1 MASLKQFIRNVRA
14 AKTIADERAV
24 VQKESAAIRAS
35 FREESHDSNVR
46 RNNVAKLLYLFT
58 LGERTHFGQIE
69 CLKLLASPRF
79 ADKRLGY
86 LGTMLLLDENQEV
99 LTLVTNSLKN
109 DLNHA
114 NQYIVG
120 LALCTLGNIAS
131 VEMARDLFPEVET
144 IISSANPYIRRKAAI
159 CAMRICRKVPDLQEH
174 FLEKAKLLLQ
184 DRNHGVLLCG
194 VTLVENLCQADE
206 DEDDENGVRDLF
218 RPTVPSLVKILKG
231 LSSSGYA
238 PEHDVTGITDPFLQ
252 CKLLQLLR
260 VLARGDAQVSEQI
273 NDILAQVATNTDSS
287 KNVGNSI
294 LYEAVLTIL
303 DIEADSGLRVLGVNI
318 LGKFL
323 SNRDNNIRYVALN
336 TLIKVVAVEPNAV
349 QRHRNTIL
357 DCLRDPDI
365 SIRRR
370 ALDLSFTLI
379 NESNVRVLIRELLA
393 FLEVADNEFKPVMTS
408 QIGIAA
414 DRFAPNKRWHVDTML
429 RVLKLAGNYVKEQI
443 LSSFVRLIATTPDLQ
458 TYSVQKLYSALKEDI
473 TQEGLTLAGSWVI
486 GEYGDALLRGGQYEE
501 EELVKEVKE
510 SDVVDLF
517 ETILNSSYAG
527 LIVQQYIITASM
539 KLTTRLSDPAQIER
553 LRRLLQRYSAN
564 LDVEIQQRAA
574 EYGNLFGHDQ
584 IRRGVLEKMPPP
596 EIREESRVLGEATK
610 KRHSKIAKKKPAQA
624 ATEDLLLDLMGDA
637 GPSADVNGSAN
648 GTQHSQDLLAD
659 IMGGASSPPQT
670 SSPAPQS
677 NVANIMDLFNSGP
690 SSSPAPAQSRAPPQA
705 ASSDLL
711 GGLGGMSSPPPQN
724 PTPPV
729 ASGPPA
735 HPAYNKNDL
744 QVTFQLKRDANAVQ
758 VLARFRNTGSL
769 TQLSGVNLQAAVP
782 KSQKLQLQPISTS
795 ELDGGQDATQQMRV
809 TAVNGPPPA
818 RLKLRLK
825 ISYSTSGGP
834 VTEQVD
840 WAEPV

>member
-1 MASLKQFIRNVRA
+1 MRS
-14 AKTIADERAV
+14 
-24 VQKESAAIRAS
+24 
-35 FREESHDSNVR
+35 
-46 RNNVAKLLYLFT
+46 
-58 LGERTHFGQIE
+58 
-69 CLKLLASPRF
+69 
-79 ADKRLGY
+79 
-86 LGTMLLLDENQEV
+86 
-99 LTLVTNSLKN
+99 
-109 DLNHA
+109 DLNHP

-194 VTLVENLCQADE
+194 VTLVENLCEADE
-206 DEDDENGVRDLF
+206 AEDDENGVRDIF

-260 VLARGDAQVSEQI
+260 VLARGDANVSEQI

-429 RVLKLAGNYVKEQI
+429 RVLKLVSLYFSPDVVLTNLVHQAGNYVKEQI

-458 TYSVQKLYSALKEDI
+458 TYSVQKLYAALKEDI

-510 SDVVDLF
+510 SDIVDLF
-517 ETILNSSYAG
+517 ETILGSSYAG
-527 LIVQQYIITASM
+527 LIVQQYIVTASM

-553 LRRLLQRYSAN
+553 L
-564 LDVEIQQRAA
+564 
-574 EYGNLFGHDQ
+574 GHY
-584 IRRGVLEKMPPP
+584 
-596 EIREESRVLGEATK
+596 EERCVRMSRMCSGKEDSVRCG
-610 KRHSKIAKKKPAQA
+610 QA
-624 ATEDLLLDLMGDA
+624 
-637 GPSADVNGSAN
+637 
-648 GTQHSQDLLAD
+648 
-659 IMGGASSPPQT
+659 
-670 SSPAPQS
+670 
-677 NVANIMDLFNSGP
+677 
-690 SSSPAPAQSRAPPQA
+690 
-705 ASSDLL
+705 
-711 GGLGGMSSPPPQN
+711 
-724 PTPPV
+724 
-729 ASGPPA
+729 
-735 HPAYNKNDL
+735 
-744 QVTFQLKRDANAVQ
+744 
-758 VLARFRNTGSL
+758 SL
-769 TQLSGVNLQAAVP
+769 
-782 KSQKLQLQPISTS
+782 
-795 ELDGGQDATQQMRV
+795 
-809 TAVNGPPPA
+809 
-818 RLKLRLK
+818 
-825 ISYSTSGGP
+825 
-834 VTEQVD
+834 
-840 WAEPV
+840 